1 MGRLPAALEHYDSA
15 LRIEPGM
22 VMAWNNRGLV
32 LRRLGQVP
40 QAAASFDES
49 IKRSRDFAPAYY
61 NKADCLMAL
70 NRRDEAIADYDRAI
84 ALKPDFA
91 EAHCNRANAL
101 LELER
106 HSDALSGYDR
116 AIALRPQFFQ
126 AHLSRGIALTALG
139 RQSEALESFKMAAAM
154 KPDYADAHYNLGKLL
169 KELGRFE
176 EALISYDEAIR
187 LRPNHAETHSNRGNV
202 LKELKLFDEALRGYD
217 RAISLRPD
225 LPEAHTNRGN
235 VLIRLLRLEEGLASH
250 DVAVRLNPDSA
261 DAHNNRGNALKE
273 LNRLDEALASFDRAI
288 ELKPD
293 YAEAF
298 SNRGNALRELGR
310 LEDAT
315 ESFNTALALAPAEPG
330 ILYNKAIVSLQRQD
344 FAEGFEFYLARWNS
358 EEFEERRPATEIPAW
373 DGSDIEGEVLLWAEQ
388 GLGDEVFYASMLS
401 LLEPGRTRIA
411 LSSDKRLHPIY
422 ARSFP
427 GIRLIDR
434 AATNRAITGPF
445 AAQAPIGNLGHLL
458 RADAGRI
465 AQRRYP
471 YLAASAE
478 RARQIAEVN
487 PITGQGR
494 ICGIS
499 WRSGNKRMGASR
511 SIRLAELAPVLTLPG
526 LTFVNLQYGEVDDE
540 IREAKD
546 LLGVEVHR
554 LQDVDVFNDIDGLLS
569 AIDLCDMVLTIDN
582 VTAHLAGALG
592 KDSAVLVPKGKARY
606 WYWGGERQS
615 LWYPS
620 LRLVY
625 QESVGDW
632 EPAIA
637 AAARHLTELP

>member
-1 MGRLPAALEHYDSA
+1 M
-15 LRIEPGM
+15 
-22 VMAWNNRGLV
+22 
-32 LRRLGQVP
+32 
-40 QAAASFDES
+40 
-49 IKRSRDFAPAYY
+49 
-61 NKADCLMAL
+61 
-70 NRRDEAIADYDRAI
+70 
-84 ALKPDFA
+84 A
-91 EAHCNRANAL
+91 EA
-101 LELER
+101 
-106 HSDALSGYDR
+106 Y
-116 AIALRPQFFQ
+116 
-126 AHLSRGIALTALG
+126 
-139 RQSEALESFKMAAAM
+139 
-154 KPDYADAHYNLGKLL
+154 
-169 KELGRFE
+169 
-176 EALISYDEAIR
+176 
-187 LRPNHAETHSNRGNV
+187 
-202 LKELKLFDEALRGYD
+202 
-217 RAISLRPD
+217 
-225 LPEAHTNRGN
+225 TNRGN
-235 VLIRLLRLEEGLASH
+235 VQVRLLRYEEGLASQ
-250 DVAVRLNPDSA
+250 DQAVRLNPDLA

-273 LNRLDEALASFDRAI
+273 LNRLDEAVACFDRAI

-298 SNRGNALRELGR
+298 SNRGNALRELDR

-315 ESFNTALALAPAEPG
+315 ESFNMALALAAVEPG
-330 ILYNKAIVSLQRQD
+330 ILYNKAIVSLQRHH
-344 FAEGFEFYLARWNS
+344 FAEGFELYLARWNS
-358 EEFEERRPATEIPAW
+358 EEFEDRRPTTEIPDW
-373 DGSDIEGEVLLWAEQ
+373 DGSDLDGEILLWAEQ

-411 LSSDKRLHPIY
+411 LSSDRRLHPIY

-427 GIRLIDR
+427 AIRLIDR
-434 AATNRAITGPF
+434 ATTDGTITGPF

-465 AQRRYP
+465 AERRYP
-471 YLAASAE
+471 YLQASTE
-478 RARQIAEVN
+478 RARRIAKVN

-511 SIRLAELAPVLTLPG
+511 SIRLAELAPLLALPG
-526 LTFVNLQYGEVDDE
+526 LTFVNLQYGAVDDE

-554 LQDVDVFNDIDGLLS
+554 LQDVDVFNDIDGLLA

-637 AAARHLTELP
+637 AAARHMTELP